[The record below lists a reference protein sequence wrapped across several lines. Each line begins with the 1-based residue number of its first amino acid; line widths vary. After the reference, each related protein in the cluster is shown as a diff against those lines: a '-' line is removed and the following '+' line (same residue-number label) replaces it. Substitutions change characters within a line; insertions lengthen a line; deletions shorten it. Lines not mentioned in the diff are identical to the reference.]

1 LFKEHKNIIW
11 GTNCDCGKECSILQ
25 SEHHPWDDTEFLVNL
40 KCSSCNKDVII
51 DRERAARFYNEK
63 IYSYYNNLE
72 GSILDLGCG
81 GGFLSRNLIKN
92 NKITKVY
99 GLDIDLE
106 SEVDLKDIIE
116 NPRFNFIHSDIDNI
130 NAIFQKRSI
139 DYLVS
144 RDVFMFIE
152 NTQKYFDD
160 VTNIV
165 TSGIK
170 HMGWYIEGNK
180 RMKNNLLPE
189 QIAEEYIK
197 RGWEVELEY
206 LDWYKSGYFINAYK

>member
-1 LFKEHKNIIW
+1 LRESVKDKKTLVEK
-11 GTNCDCGKECSILQ
+11 SILDQ
-25 SEHHPWDDTEFLVNL
+25 QKHL
-40 KCSSCNKDVII
+40 NKLPAD
-51 DRERAARFYNEK
+51 ERMFSQIQRKFVVNEK

-106 SEVDLKDIIE
+106 SEIDLKDIIE